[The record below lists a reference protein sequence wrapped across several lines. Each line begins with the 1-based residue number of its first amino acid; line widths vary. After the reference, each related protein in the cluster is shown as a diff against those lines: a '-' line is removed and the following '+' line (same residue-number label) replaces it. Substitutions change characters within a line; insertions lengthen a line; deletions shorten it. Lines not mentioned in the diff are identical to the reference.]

1 MKDKKEAIP
10 TKEAAPKKKA
20 TPTKKASPTTKKAAP
35 TKKAS
40 PKKDTDND
48 TRRFSYMIAWRDRY
62 ITALQEQLAG
72 AEETERLL
80 CSLLHY
86 ALTAL
91 AGADGNA
98 EAFEVNIPQSKI
110 TQALDAWECRTERL
124 EDSYCVR
131 FEKRSQASAPDLAG
145 DHANG
150 GEEAKN

>member
-10 TKEAAPKKKA
+10 TKEAV
-20 TPTKKASPTTKKAAP
+20 PTKKATP

-98 EAFEVNIPQSKI
+98 ETFEVNIPQSKI
-110 TQALDAWECRTERL
+110 TQALDAWECHTERL

-131 FEKRSQASAPDLAG
+131 FEKRSQTSAPGLAG

>member
-1 MKDKKEAIP
+1 MKDKREATP
-10 TKEAAPKKKA
+10 TKKA
-20 TPTKKASPTTKKAAP
+20 NPTKKASPTKKA
-35 TKKAS
+35 T
-40 PKKDTDND
+40 PKKDADND
-48 TRRFSYMIAWRDRY
+48 ARRFSYMIAWRDRY

-72 AEETERLL
+72 TEETERLL

-91 AGADGNA
+91 AKAEEDA

-110 TQALDAWECRTERL
+110 TQALDAWECHTERL

-150 GEEAKN
+150 GEEAES